1 MHKTQDLL
9 YESTQ
14 DTLKLRREWQD
25 NENRWQKEKDELLLE
40 LDKCRGRLNLD
51 RQDHPDRSMTQ
62 AANIS
67 NNAALTIDS
76 TAKYRLEAKVSFN
89 ISAVSISN
97 LEFYGCI
104 CLQITNGVSSLHSLR
119 PQTSGILSAIKK
131 FDMNGFIAAL
141 YCFKVL
147 ISVINGDEL

>member
-1 MHKTQDLL
+1 MLNWMFLFPFNLSFRLHKTQDLL

-76 TAKYRLEAKVSFN
+76 TAKYRLEAKVSF
-89 ISAVSISN
+89 IVSAGSISN
-97 LEFYGCI
+97 LNI
-104 CLQITNGVSSLHSLR
+104 
-119 PQTSGILSAIKK
+119 
-131 FDMNGFIAAL
+131 
-141 YCFKVL
+141 
-147 ISVINGDEL
+147 